1 MADKRKTHKGQTI
14 DVDLIRMKHE
24 LELKEINNINIKRE
38 KEIDGKRR
46 RGNSNR
52 VGEMLANQELIKQ
65 KLRDQKKKED
75 PEQSEEAIAE
85 EAIVETK
92 VEKDKPETT
101 GRRIVKR

>member
-1 MADKRKTHKGQTI
+1 MADKRTTHRGQEI
-14 DVDLIRMKHE
+14 DIDLIRMKHE

-52 VGEMLANQELIKQ
+52 INEMLANQELVRQ
-65 KLRDQKKKED
+65 KLRNQKANKEENEAAD
-75 PEQSEEAIAE
+75 VEENELAKE
-85 EAIVETK
+85 VK